1 MHRRSDLGF
10 ASASGSAGLAA
21 SRRRKGRWLAALTLA
36 VAPLLGLAS
45 ACLDRPIGSP
55 DPVTTNIY
63 VDRITQ
69 TSVDKIDLLFMIDN
83 SRSMSDKQAIL
94 QQAVPDLVNRLV
106 NPICI
111 GADGRQYPPPAPG
124 DECPEG
130 QTQEFNPIND
140 INIGVVSSSLGDV
153 GADSTC
159 PTTLNNQLYS
169 LDALDMAHLV
179 GSLERSL
186 NTD

>member
-1 MHRRSDLGF
+1 MHRRSEHGF
-10 ASASGSAGLAA
+10 ASASGSAEPAA
-21 SRRRKGRWLAALTLA
+21 SRRRKGRWIAGLTLA

-55 DPVTTNIY
+55 DPVTTNIF

-111 GADGRQYPPPAPG
+111 GPGGQQFPSPAPG
-124 DECPEG
+124 QPCPEG
-130 QTQEFNPIND
+130 Q
-140 INIGVVSSSLGDV
+140 
-153 GADSTC
+153 
-159 PTTLNNQLYS
+159 
-169 LDALDMAHLV
+169 
-179 GSLERSL
+179 
-186 NTD
+186 